1 MLKLYL
7 VLTLAAVASCKE
19 PAPEFVHELIA
30 SPPFGSA
37 HEIWRYRFNG
47 ETVYYIP
54 PQPYDIPSVLYDSDG
69 KVICSPDGGL
79 RGDGDGRCPTFFKK
93 RRGGRLIWKASEEA
107 PSR

>member
-54 PQPYDIPSVLYDSDG
+54 QPYDSPSVLYDSDG